1 MKQIDHG
8 IFLTKT
14 PYSSSSL
21 IVTFFT
27 REFGL
32 KKFIFKGGKKKAH
45 NLFPLSISEI
55 SYYGRPETNLLSLT
69 EASPIIPLS
78 LQFNPIK
85 SVIAFFIAEVI
96 LKCSH
101 TDNADESTF
110 DFFSQQIVAL
120 DESDSS
126 SLFPIQFLVLFTEKL
141 GIQPLIN
148 EVANPVF
155 NLEEGIIEKS
165 DSQLTKTEKGDHV
178 QLIVDMYQ
186 RKAIQSTNKQIREQA
201 LETMMNYYR
210 IHLSKVNSFETY
222 QIVKEV
228 VND

>member
-1 MKQIDHG
+1 MKQVDHG
-8 IFLTKT
+8 IFLSKT

-21 IVTFFT
+21 IVTFYT
-27 REFGL
+27 RKFGL
-32 KKFIFKGGKKKAH
+32 KKFIFKGGKKKSH
-45 NLFPLSISEI
+45 NLYPLSISEI
-55 SYYGRPETNLLSLT
+55 TFYGRQETSLLSLT
-69 EASPIIPLS
+69 EASPMIPLS
-78 LQFNPIK
+78 FQFNPIK

-101 TDNADESTF
+101 TDNADESAF
-110 DFFSQQIVAL
+110 DFFSKQIITL
-120 DESDSS
+120 DEVESC

-141 GIQPLIN
+141 GIQPFIK
-148 EVANPVF
+148 EVSSPIF

-165 DSQLTKTEKGDHV
+165 DSQLTKTEHGDHV
-178 QLIVDMYQ
+178 QLIVDLYQ
-186 RKAIQSTNKQIREQA
+186 RKSIETSNQQTREKA
-201 LETMMNYYR
+201 LETMMDYYR